1 MTRMSLVHCGV
12 DAWVAVAA
20 LVALLDAAVD
30 GTEPLL
36 GRVETE
42 DEAVF
47 GVVDELCVPDPEVV
61 LEHPASAAPA
71 TSTDTVSCAPRRIIA
86 LSSSGPDDFV

>member
-36 GRVETE
+36 GSVE
-42 DEAVF
+42 DEAVL

-86 LSSSGPDDFV
+86 LSSSGLDDFV